1 MPRAFTDTEKETIRG
16 RLIESGRECF
26 GRYGLA
32 KTTIE
37 DLVKP
42 AGIAK
47 ASFYLFF
54 ESKEALYIETVM
66 AEIPAMIDRLLAA
79 SFRKTADTRD
89 ALVLLMKAMVHE
101 IETNPITRV
110 LLGDP
115 SDLERLTAT
124 LDVKKILGQA
134 RTMFA
139 PLLDEI
145 RKAQAK
151 GEMIDGDP
159 QELLHTLG
167 LIKMYPVNKRRVP
180 EPIYNTMLDRSAR
193 VIADGLTCPAKAG
206 NVGRP
211 TARTSRRQA
220 PAVRKEN
227 PVSKMD
233 SPVSPARAARKT
245 TRRKSEGS

>member
-1 MPRAFTDTEKETIRG
+1 MPRAFTETEKETIRG

-42 AGIAK
+42 ARIAK
-47 ASFYLFF
+47 ASFYLFY
-54 ESKEALYIETVM
+54 ESKEALYVETVID
-66 AEIPAMIDRLLAA
+66 EIPAMMERLLDA
-79 SFRKTADTRD
+79 SFRTTNDTRD
-89 ALVLLMKAMVHE
+89 ALVLLMKAMVQE

-115 SDLERLTAT
+115 SDLDRLTAS
-124 LDVKKILGQA
+124 LDIEKILRQA
-134 RTMFA
+134 STMFA
-139 PLLDEI
+139 PLIDEI
-145 RKAQAK
+145 RKAQAQ
-151 GEMIDGDP
+151 GEIVAGDP
-159 QELLHTLG
+159 QELLYTLG

-206 NVGRP
+206 RVGRP

-220 PAVRKEN
+220 PAIRKEN
-227 PVSKMD
+227 PVSEMD
-233 SPVSPARAARKT
+233 SPARAARATK
-245 TRRKSEGS
+245 RAARKKGKGQ

>member
-1 MPRAFTDTEKETIRG
+1 MPRAFTETEKETIRR

-54 ESKEALYIETVM
+54 ESKEALYVDTVVD
-66 AEIPAMIDRLLAA
+66 EIPAMMERLLDA
-79 SFRKTADTRD
+79 SFRRTADTRD
-89 ALVLLMKAMVHE
+89 ALVLLMKAMVLE
-101 IETNPITRV
+101 IETNPITRI

-124 LDVKKILGQA
+124 LNVEKIIAQA

-139 PLLDEI
+139 PLLEEV
-145 RKAQAK
+145 RKAQQAGK
-151 GEMIDGDP
+151 MIDGDP
-159 QELLHTLG
+159 QELLYTVG

-206 NVGRP
+206 RPMAKRGR
-211 TARTSRRQA
+211 S
-220 PAVRKEN
+220 
-227 PVSKMD
+227 
-233 SPVSPARAARKT
+233 
-245 TRRKSEGS
+245 

>member
-1 MPRAFTDTEKETIRG
+1 
-16 RLIESGRECF
+16 
-26 GRYGLA
+26 
-32 KTTIE
+32 
-37 DLVKP
+37 
-42 AGIAK
+42 
-47 ASFYLFF
+47 
-54 ESKEALYIETVM
+54 
-66 AEIPAMIDRLLAA
+66 
-79 SFRKTADTRD
+79 
-89 ALVLLMKAMVHE
+89 
-101 IETNPITRV
+101 
-110 LLGDP
+110 
-115 SDLERLTAT
+115 
-124 LDVKKILGQA
+124 
-134 RTMFA
+134 
-139 PLLDEI
+139 
-145 RKAQAK
+145 
-151 GEMIDGDP
+151 MIDGDP

-245 TRRKSEGS
+245 TRQKSEGS